1 MTARRRTSTI
11 PALDLGFHQLE
22 YCDDQLRQALRDPN
36 ARTEAALAWLY
47 LELQDNRKAL
57 EAIRRV
63 AEVVDDAICRPQK
76 ISPKAARVAAAAQYT
91 RTYLA
96 GVSRRAKAQ

>member
-1 MTARRRTSTI
+1 MSSRRSTI

-22 YCDDQLRQALRDPN
+22 YCSDDLPTALRDPN

-47 LELQDNRKAL
+47 LELRGNKKAL
-57 EAIRRV
+57 QAIRWV
-63 AEVVDDAICRPQK
+63 AQEVDDAICRPRE
-76 ISPKAARVAAAAQYT
+76 ISGQAAQIVAAAQFT

-96 GVSRRAKAQ
+96 GVSRRAKAE